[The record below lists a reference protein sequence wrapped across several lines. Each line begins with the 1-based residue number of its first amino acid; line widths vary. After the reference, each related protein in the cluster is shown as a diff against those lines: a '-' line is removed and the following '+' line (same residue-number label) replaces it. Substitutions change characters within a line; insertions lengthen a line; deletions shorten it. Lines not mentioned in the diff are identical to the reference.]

1 MRDDVVS
8 GQVQTY
14 AIDTTQV
21 FATTA
26 ICRGEIKINAGEDAN
41 VKIIE
46 TGILYSENEQ
56 EFVDSIS
63 STQGAAVT
71 LFTCYLTEL
80 KPQTQY
86 YVRAYAV
93 IDCKYS
99 HGTYRNVLLG
109 GIEPFTTKKNQ
120 EIEEDKMPAPRNV
133 SAQQAG
139 GAVSITWNKPPEE
152 TYLLWYIVERN
163 DSEND
168 NYMVLGTTFYE
179 RFTDNTPLSGMN
191 YYRVKTEARYPQK
204 DSNYAY
210 TEPCLFVPPTVEPP
224 ASLAAPTGVS
234 AKQTEDY
241 IELTW
246 IAVEGANDYFIFRS
260 STENG
265 IYEQLPGGIAG
276 KSTSWIDN
284 YPLNGDNY
292 YKIKSVSASVPEG
305 STYSDYAYCIF
316 IFP

>member
-1 MRDDVVS
+1 MSDDVVS
-8 GQVQTY
+8 GQVLTY
-14 AIDTTQV
+14 EVDTTQV

-26 ICRGEIKINAGEDAN
+26 ICRGEAKMIFGGDAN
-41 VKIIE
+41 AKMIE

-71 LFTCYLTEL
+71 PFTCYLTEL

-109 GIEPFTTKKNQ
+109 EIEAFTTKKSP
-120 EIEEDKMPAPRNV
+120 EKEEDKMPAPRNV

-139 GAVSITWNKPPEE
+139 STVSITWNKPPEE

-163 DSEND
+163 DSENG
-168 NYMVLGTTFYE
+168 NYTALDTTFYE
-179 RFTDNTPLSGMN
+179 RFTDITPRSGMN
-191 YYRVKTEARYPQK
+191 YYRVKTEARYPRK
-204 DSNYAY
+204 DSNYGYA
-210 TEPCLFVPPTVEPP
+210 EPCLFVPPAVEPP

-246 IAVEGANDYFIFRS
+246 IAVEGASDYFIFRS

-265 IYEQLPGGIAG
+265 IYEQLPGGRAG
-276 KSTSWIDN
+276 KFTSWIDN
-284 YPLNGDNY
+284 HPLNGDNY
-292 YKIKSVSASVPEG
+292 YKIKSANAAIPNG
-305 STYSDYAYCIF
+305 SELSDYAFCRFY
-316 IFP
+316 P